1 MAIVVWF
8 FCQLR
13 HLQVVKKLLLSRF
26 LHFSYLYTVA
36 AHLTGLGG
44 HRLLNRT

>member
-26 LHFSYLYTVA
+26 LHFSDL
-36 AHLTGLGG
+36 HCIQ
-44 HRLLNRT
+44 